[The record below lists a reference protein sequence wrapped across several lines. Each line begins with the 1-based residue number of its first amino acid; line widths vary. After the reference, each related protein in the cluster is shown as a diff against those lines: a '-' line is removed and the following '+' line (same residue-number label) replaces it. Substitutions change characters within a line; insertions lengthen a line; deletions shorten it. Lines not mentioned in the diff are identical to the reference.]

1 MLAGLLTYGAGTLLA
16 LLATQFET
24 LLLARVIA
32 AFGAAVGSGGDP
44 DHAARQLSGQR
55 SGAGLFGDGHRA
67 LP

>member
-32 AFGAAVGSGGDP
+32 AFGAAVGSVVTQTMLRDSYQGSDLAQIG
-44 DHAARQLSGQR
+44 
-55 SGAGLFGDGHRA
+55 RA
-67 LP
+67 HV

>member
-32 AFGAAVGSGGDP
+32 ASAPPWVP
-44 DHAARQLSGQR
+44 W
-55 SGAGLFGDGHRA
+55 
-67 LP
+67 